1 MYIVTIKGIGYN
13 SISFKFSSMEEVSI
27 FTETVLRTS
36 EKEIEVKI
44 ELFKEKVEEKMDLL
58 KEVDGNVETI

>member
-1 MYIVTIKGIGYN
+1 MYRVTIKGIGYN
-13 SISFKFSSMEEVSI
+13 SLSFKFSSMEEVSI

-44 ELFKEKVEEKMDLL
+44 ELVKEKVEEDIELL
-58 KEVDGNVETI
+58 KEVDGNAETI

>member
-13 SISFKFSSMEEVSI
+13 SLSFKFSSMEEVSI
-27 FTETVLRTS
+27 FAEAALRTS

-44 ELFKEKVEEKMDLL
+44 ELVEEKDEEKMEMF
-58 KEVDGNVETI
+58 KEVEDNAETI

>member
-1 MYIVTIKGIGYN
+1 MYRVTIKGIGYN

-44 ELFKEKVEEKMDLL
+44 ELFKEKVEEKMELL
-58 KEVDGNVETI
+58 KEVDGNAETI